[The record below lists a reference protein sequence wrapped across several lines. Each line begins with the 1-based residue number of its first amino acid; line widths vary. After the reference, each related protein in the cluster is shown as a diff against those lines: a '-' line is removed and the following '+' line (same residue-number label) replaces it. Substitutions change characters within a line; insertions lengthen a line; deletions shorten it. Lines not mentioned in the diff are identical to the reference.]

1 MNRPRQPRPTRL
13 AVWLFAAALAG
24 CAIVPITPTT
34 PEEALTRAPVSQ
46 NGAVVALADAARSD
60 AAAEKFSGAA
70 SSLERALRI
79 EPRNPRLWHEL
90 GRLKFMEGDYRQAA
104 SMAARSNTWVGTD
117 KTLYAA
123 NWRLIGEARRADGDE
138 AGAQAAFSKAE
149 TLIR

>member
-1 MNRPRQPRPTRL
+1 MNCPIQPRL
-13 AVWLFAAALAG
+13 ARFAPWLFAAALSS
-24 CAIVPITPTT
+24 CAIAPFTPTT
-34 PEEALTRAPVSQ
+34 PEETLARAPVSQ

-60 AAAEKFSGAA
+60 AAAEKFSGAT

-90 GRLKFMEGDYRQAA
+90 GRLKFKEGDYRQAA

-117 KTLYAA
+117 KALHAA

-138 AGAQAAFSKAE
+138 AGAQAAFGKAE